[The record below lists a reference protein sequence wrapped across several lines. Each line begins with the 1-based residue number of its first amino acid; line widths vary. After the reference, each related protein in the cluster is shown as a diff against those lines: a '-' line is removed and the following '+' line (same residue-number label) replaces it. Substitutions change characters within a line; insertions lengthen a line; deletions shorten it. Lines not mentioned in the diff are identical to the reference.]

1 MWSSYYSQQQWETFL
16 WDWYSVHVDKHPT
29 NGGYKLVLMG
39 QLLPSDCL
47 WSMEASAFQSCEVL
61 PTVEIQSELQTF
73 D

>member
-39 QLLPSDCL
+39 QLLPSDCY
-47 WSMEASAFQSCEVL
+47 MEHGGIC
-61 PTVEIQSELQTF
+61 ISEL
-73 D
+73 